1 MGYHHFALLM
11 VVLLASCCKSQDPND
26 VNLILKTVIDTQLV
40 MVSQLKELQNMM
52 AKLEEQSTAMSSL
65 QQCCSGSRDQMAELQ
80 DMFVKDECY
89 DHSHNCSEFA
99 SCKDSLIYYE
109 CTCLPGFSG
118 DGFTCVDID
127 ECSENTYQCSE
138 RATCTNIQGNYTC
151 TCQEGFELVNNTC
164 EDIDECEMGNH
175 ACEPHATCIN
185 TIGNYTC
192 STCEWPF
199 SFLNGVGCI
208 KLVTDELK
216 WEAAQANCQS
226 MGSTLFEAE
235 SPEQYQRLAKHFRN
249 TIDRDF
255 IWVGVK
261 GGKWVTSGVEVAREI
276 WRTGDPNDGSSAKG
290 YLRQASSYKLG
301 DLAVERDWWSLC
313 QKY

>member
-11 VVLLASCCKSQDPND
+11 VVLLASCCKSQNPND

-118 DGFTCVDID
+118 DGFTCV
-127 ECSENTYQCSE
+127 
-138 RATCTNIQGNYTC
+138 
-151 TCQEGFELVNNTC
+151 
-164 EDIDECEMGNH
+164 DIDECEMGNH